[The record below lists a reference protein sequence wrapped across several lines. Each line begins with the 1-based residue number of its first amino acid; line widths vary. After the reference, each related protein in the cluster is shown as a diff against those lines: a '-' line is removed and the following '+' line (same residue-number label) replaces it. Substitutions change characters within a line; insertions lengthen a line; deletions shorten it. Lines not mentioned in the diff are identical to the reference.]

1 MPKTSHHS
9 ELMTAIVR
17 VEERQ
22 ISIFKR
28 LEKIE
33 NHLAKIN
40 GKVQGQEIKVAEI
53 RTYGTMAVLVIP
65 IIVNVVMRLI

>member
-1 MPKTSHHS
+1 MSKI
-9 ELMTAIVR
+9 E
-17 VEERQ
+17 
-22 ISIFKR
+22 R